1 MANSGQTSNNTVLET
16 FVPLQESNT
25 SLPLQIGTFT
35 YVSVASNTIIL
46 SYQFQQE
53 TGVQYL

>member
-1 MANSGQTSNNTVLET
+1 MAEQITNTILET
-16 FVPLQESNT
+16 FVPLQEANT

-46 SYQFQQE
+46 SYQFQQDQ
-53 TGVQYL
+53 GAQYL